1 MQAGAV
7 DGMGCGTD
15 AVDDLSAGAF
25 NEADSHR
32 SFLEALNEWRSGGN
46 SAATAAPTAA
56 RGGGLAGGCSSEAQT
71 ETSPSKVQQR
81 PASASKVSY
90 FQKFAINAASR
101 DAGQIADGE
110 WLRHMQGKL

>member
-1 MQAGAV
+1 
-7 DGMGCGTD
+7 MGCGTD

-32 SFLEALNEWRSGGN
+32 SFLEALNEWRSGGATTVTAGP
-46 SAATAAPTAA
+46 AAT
-56 RGGGLAGGCSSEAQT
+56 RGGGIAGGSSNEAQT

-90 FQKFAINAASR
+90 FQKFSINTASR
-101 DAGQIADGE
+101 DAGQCAEGE
-110 WLRHMQGKL
+110 RLRLSHGSFDY